1 MLKGKM
7 GNVNTDLEVSLQEN
21 KIDQAAKNMKTILD
35 LGADTV
41 TDLVKTFQMVAIDLN
56 SIDLSQIQHKE
67 VVAKPKMQKQ
77 ATQKKEEERK
87 PNIDV

>member
-1 MLKGKM
+1 M
-7 GNVNTDLEVSLQEN
+7 GNVSAELEVSLQEN

-41 TDLVKTFQMVAIDLN
+41 TDLVKTFQMVSIDFN
-56 SIDLSQIQHKE
+56 SIDLSQIPQKE
-67 VVAKPKMQKQ
+67 VQAKPKIQKQ
-77 ATQKKEEERK
+77 ATQKKDEEKK